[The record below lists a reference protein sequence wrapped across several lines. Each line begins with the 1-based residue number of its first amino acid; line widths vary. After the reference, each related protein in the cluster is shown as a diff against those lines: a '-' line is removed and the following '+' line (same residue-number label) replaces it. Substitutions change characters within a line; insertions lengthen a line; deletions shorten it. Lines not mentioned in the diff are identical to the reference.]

1 MSVGFWQL
9 ILILLMILLLFGSG
23 KLPQVMK
30 EFGQG
35 IKNLKKELNDDKKDE
50 DTKDSSKNNP

>member
-9 ILILLMILLLFGSG
+9 ILILLIIMLLFGSG

-30 EFGQG
+30 ELGQG
-35 IKNLKKELNDDKKDE
+35 IKNLKKELNDDKKEDE
-50 DTKDSSKNNP
+50 KNKD

>member
-9 ILILLMILLLFGSG
+9 ILIFLIILLLFGSG

-30 EFGQG
+30 ELGG
-35 IKNLKKELNDDKKDE
+35 GLKVMKKAMKEEKDE
-50 DTKDSSKNNP
+50 